1 MRSGLHVRRQS
12 LNGSAACVVR
22 QELCTGSLS
31 RICSVLYVT
40 YGAFTW
46 EGVPTF
52 SARGALGLPTEP
64 GAYALSAVRTPAAG
78 CRVYS
83 SSTESQPSRIW
94 LIYSTLVLYRLPALC
109 AYLLVDQPL
118 SGRLA
123 PSYPQHRGWLP
134 ALYIRTRP
142 RAGGPGFAA
151 CSARGST
158 TPSSS
163 PVAEG
168 S

>member
-1 MRSGLHVRRQS
+1 MYTLHRNSEHTARHDSEPMRSGLHVRRQS

-78 CRVYS
+78 CV
-83 SSTESQPSRIW
+83 QQ
-94 LIYSTLVLYRLPALC
+94 LYRIPTEQDLAYLQYVGTLPATGPVCL
-109 AYLLVDQPL
+109 
-118 SGRLA
+118 
-123 PSYPQHRGWLP
+123 PSCRSAAFG
-134 ALYIRTRP
+134 ATR
-142 RAGGPGFAA
+142 AIL
-151 CSARGST
+151 ST
-158 TPSSS
+158 TPRL
-163 PVAEG
+163 VAR
-168 S
+168 SLH